1 MIKMSCPCQ
10 PLECTCT
17 SKFQVKLGDFDSAG
31 TVPGLG
37 ITEPTDQ
44 IIKFASILPLG
55 TPGYRAPEVMYITVV
70 LSQVMNAFP
79 SMQVSMH
86 IVLSG
91 PYETL
96 YTTAVDMWSFGCL
109 CLNICIGKTAALKQ
123 REVCNNSVMYINTK
137 INTDLI
143 YCIGSLTA
151 VVKDSYLLY

>member
-1 MIKMSCPCQ
+1 MVKMSCQCR
-10 PLECTCT
+10 PLSCNCKTN
-17 SKFQVKLGDFDSAG
+17 FQVKLGDFDSAG

-55 TPGYRAPEVMYITVV
+55 TPGYRAPEVSHISGSYCCNLCIARLLDSIFMLICT
-70 LSQVMNAFP
+70 S
-79 SMQVSMH
+79 QVSMH
-86 IVLSG
+86 ITLSG

-123 REVCNNSVMYINTK
+123 REVCNWLAATYVVIN
-137 INTDLI
+137 
-143 YCIGSLTA
+143 
-151 VVKDSYLLY
+151 